1 MKNSNKLMWVM
12 ALVCV
17 AIGGAAF
24 FSYIGYSNT
33 EVELRNQVE
42 AQKQVLES
50 HHDRMWSTL
59 AQQAQV
65 SDQYREVFEE
75 VYPALMEG
83 RYSANEAAGMLNI
96 NVVTEDNPEFDTSLY
111 RELSRTIESERTS
124 FHRTQSR
131 LIDLHRE
138 HKSLVQTFPGSLML
152 AGRDDV
158 EITIISSTRSRQAAE
173 TGIDDDRE
181 LF

>member
-1 MKNSNKLMWVM
+1 MTNKKILIINLIWWSLVL
-12 ALVCV
+12 AL
-17 AIGGAAF
+17 I
-24 FSYIGYSNT
+24 FSYVQYSNT

-42 AQKQVLES
+42 AQSQVLES

-65 SDQYREVFEE
+65 SSEYREVFEE

-96 NVVTEDNPEFDTSLY
+96 NVVREDNPEFDTSLY
-111 RELSRTIESERTS
+111 RELSRTIEAERTS

-138 HKSLVQTFPGSLML
+138 HKSLLETFPGSVIL
-152 AGRDDV
+152 ASREKV
-158 EITIISSTRSRQAAE
+158 EITIITSTRSKQAAAS
-173 TGIDDDRE
+173 GIDDDRD